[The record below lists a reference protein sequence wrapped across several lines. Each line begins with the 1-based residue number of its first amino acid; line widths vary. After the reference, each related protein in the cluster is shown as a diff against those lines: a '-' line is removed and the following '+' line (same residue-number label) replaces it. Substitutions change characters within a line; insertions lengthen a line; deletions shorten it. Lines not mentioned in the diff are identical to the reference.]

1 MICLLTLPRGPAI
14 EPDDADDAHLPAT
27 TPIRIDDHR
36 PAIARDDLEAPRRC
50 GYGHRSDGDGRRP

>member
-14 EPDDADDAHLPAT
+14 EPDDAEDAHLPAA

-36 PAIARDDLEAPRRC
+36 RAVRDDDVDAPRRC
-50 GYGHRSDGDGRRP
+50 GYGHADDDGRRP